1 MSTGYYA
8 ITPNIFTPAMRMIY
22 SISLANPATV
32 VTTLDGITPG
42 DNQYVTGTVVRLDI
56 PEVFGMPQANGLTGT
71 ITVTGTTSF
80 LINIDTTQFQSYAIP
95 SPLPNHL
102 ITFAQVVP
110 IGSANDTLKP
120 AVQNVLPFSG

>member
-22 SISLANPATV
+22 SISLAHPATV
-32 VTTLDGITPG
+32 VTTLDGVTPG

-56 PEVFGMPQANGLTGT
+56 PEAFGMPQANGLTGT
-71 ITVTGTTSF
+71 ITVTGANSF
-80 LINIDTTQFQSYAIP
+80 TIDIDTTQFQPYRIP
-95 SPLPNHL
+95 FVLPAHL
-102 ITFAQVVP
+102 ISFAQVVP